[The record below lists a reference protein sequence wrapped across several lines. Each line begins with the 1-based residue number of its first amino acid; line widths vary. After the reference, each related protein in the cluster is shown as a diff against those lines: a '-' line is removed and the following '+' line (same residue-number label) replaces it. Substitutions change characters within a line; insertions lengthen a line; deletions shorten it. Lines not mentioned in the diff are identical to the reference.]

1 MRFRSAAPIQR
12 DAGSCIGSAL
22 SPGPSGTVPLFWPAG
37 SPTPIV
43 ASVDLSKRAGWRISL
58 ATQWCRTTPMTS
70 RSDPEYCCRQAETC
84 HEMAEKATDARDREG
99 WLRLAQDWI
108 ELAEQGG
115 GQVGKKSLSPSGAV
129 QKSAK
134 ISWPVGAFRR

>member
-1 MRFRSAAPIQR
+1 
-12 DAGSCIGSAL
+12 
-22 SPGPSGTVPLFWPAG
+22 
-37 SPTPIV
+37 
-43 ASVDLSKRAGWRISL
+43 
-58 ATQWCRTTPMTS
+58 MTS

-115 GQVGKKSLSPSGAV
+115 VRLAKACPSRPFKSRQKTLGPSG
-129 QKSAK
+129 
-134 ISWPVGAFRR
+134 PLGAAYLNAQGA